1 MNLQLNLFRNNKLLH
16 NILHN
21 ILEKM
26 DVLEKV
32 SLKLEKYP
40 QKFIDSTK
48 NWFQLKNIFNKKFLV
63 FIIVATISKYFSEK
77 RPEIPSDDID
87 WHDWTLIEEEKLRDA
102 IGEFGEPANLAYY
115 PCESE
120 LINATHGFNGYLSD
134 QIALNRALKDLRPKM

>member
-21 ILEKM
+21 IFEKM

-63 FIIVATISKYFSEK
+63 FIIVATISKYFSEN

-102 IGEFGEPANLAYY
+102 IGEFGEPASLTYY
-115 PCESE
+115 PFESE
-120 LINATHGFNGYLSD
+120 FINATHGFNGYLSD